1 MNVSGASCARRG
13 SRGNTI
19 AMRVISGETER
30 RRRRRAIC
38 LSLYNLGASDPDALD
53 ELLLQLLHG
62 SQPPL
67 TAHEK

>member
-1 MNVSGASCARRG
+1 M
-13 SRGNTI
+13 
-19 AMRVISGETER
+19 
-30 RRRRRAIC
+30 
-38 LSLYNLGASDPDALD
+38 SLYNLGASDPDALD